1 MTQVSLAKIIADFE
15 TSLAT
20 KIDVGGTTATLQ
32 AYTDDDGVALP
43 TGRYFFTI
51 DGNNSSKEHIAATL
65 GASGALTA
73 IKTVSRQGT
82 ETSGVV
88 RGHRVGAKVVITD
101 FAHIKKINDLLD
113 GTTNFDPS
121 VVLAYSGTASISSA
135 HQFATK
141 DYVDGVTQ
149 AGASDASVT
158 VKGIARLSTGPVSAT
173 GPIVVGD
180 NDPRLPTSAQVGYIP
195 TSGQKDALVGDNTDI
210 AVGTGNKF
218 VTQTGLQH
226 SAENYAADAGSN
238 DTYVVTLSPAP
249 TSYTNGMVIRFKAN
263 TANTGAAT
271 LNVNSLGAIT
281 IVKNGTSTLA
291 DSDIKAGQIVEVIY
305 NSTGPVFELVSGVN
319 ATYAFGNASDL
330 ATATIS
336 TFDETI
342 TTGFTPRLIKLHYFL
357 QGHDRASDT
366 NSYYGIKGIAIFN
379 GTTLVSNT
387 SIFGTLDGKGS
398 VLTGDDG
405 NFGTTFTGY
414 NDVNGT
420 PTLSAGIAVA
430 GSTSDILITLTI
442 NSVSST
448 GFVIRKVTSK
458 GGTFPSTARCKIYY
472 EAFA

>member
-88 RGHRVGAKVVITD
+88 RSHRVGAKVVITD

-121 VVLAYSGTASISSA
+121 VVLGYSGTASISSA
-135 HQFATK
+135 NQFATK

-218 VTQTGLQH
+218 VTQTGLQK
-226 SAENYAADAGSN
+226 SSEVFASDTATADA
-238 DTYVVTLSPAP
+238 YVITLSPAP
-249 TSYTNGMVIRFKAN
+249 SSYATGMVIRFKASTIN
-263 TANTGAAT
+263 TATASI
-271 LNVNSLGAIT
+271 NVNGLGAKT
-281 IVKNGTSTLA
+281 LVKKYNVDLANG
-291 DSDIKAGQIVEVIY
+291 DIKANQIVEAIYDGTNFQLLSPVSNTIIYSNGLTSHSGETVSGTQNIPHGLGITPTKVKILARTASGSFSVASHGVYDSSGQNCIYYY
-305 NSTGPVFELVSGVN
+305 NSTVNGSSSAAVVIASGNTSDYYVNTGLVSVDSTN
-319 ATYAFGNASDL
+319 ISIAWTRATG
-330 ATATIS
+330 
-336 TFDETI
+336 
-342 TTGFTPRLIKLHYFL
+342 
-357 QGHDRASDT
+357 
-366 NSYYGIKGIAIFN
+366 GIG
-379 GTTLVSNT
+379 
-387 SIFGTLDGKGS
+387 
-398 VLTGDDG
+398 
-405 NFGTTFTGY
+405 
-414 NDVNGT
+414 
-420 PTLSAGIAVA
+420 
-430 GSTSDILITLTI
+430 
-442 NSVSST
+442 
-448 GFVIRKVTSK
+448 
-458 GGTFPSTARCKIYY
+458 GGTQSWDLMW
-472 EAFA
+472 EASA

>member
-88 RGHRVGAKVVITD
+88 RSHRVGAKVVITD

-121 VVLAYSGTASISSA
+121 VVLGYSGTASISSA
-135 HQFATK
+135 NQFATK

-180 NDPRLPTSAQVGYIP
+180 NDPRLPTQSEN
-195 TSGQKDALVGDNTDI
+195 DALVGTS
-210 AVGTGNKF
+210 GSPSSTNKF
-218 VTQTGLQH
+218 VTSDDVSAAGATGKI
-226 SAENYAADAGSN
+226 
-238 DTYVVTLSPAP
+238 
-249 TSYTNGMVIRFKAN
+249 IR
-263 TANTGAAT
+263 
-271 LNVNSLGAIT
+271 
-281 IVKNGTSTLA
+281 
-291 DSDIKAGQIVEVIY
+291 
-305 NSTGPVFELVSGVN
+305 
-319 ATYAFGNASDL
+319 
-330 ATATIS
+330 ATATGLPAMDGSALTGMPTTTVASYTS
-336 TFDETI
+336 T
-342 TTGFTPRLIKLHYFL
+342 G
-357 QGHDRASDT
+357 S
-366 NSYYGIKGIAIFN
+366 NSY
-379 GTTLVSNT
+379 
-387 SIFGTLDGKGS
+387 
-398 VLTGDDG
+398 
-405 NFGTTFTGY
+405 
-414 NDVNGT
+414 
-420 PTLSAGIAVA
+420 
-430 GSTSDILITLTI
+430 
-442 NSVSST
+442 SVSSSAKKIFVQLWGGGGSGGKGNATNGGGGGGGEYKEVWLNPADLSSPVTITVGT
-448 GFVIRKVTSK
+448 GGASRTVTGTSGEAGTSSTFGSYARAVGGSGGGSAAGSDVTGGNGGTEYANINGLYGNAGTTSDGQSGIYSAGGGGTNHAAGLSYSGGASYFGGAGGGAAGSISGNAGGGGTSVK
-458 GGTFPSTARCKIYY
+458 GGNGGAGAYNGNATAGSQPGGGGGGNGGTGSSGAGGNGKVIVTTF
-472 EAFA
+472 F